1 MNVTDT
7 SRTGNT
13 KVFLSYAQADKDTAR
28 YIADALKRSGVAT
41 LFDEWEL
48 QLGDSIVQHIERA
61 VESSD
66 FVLVLLS
73 PAAVNSHWIEHEWS
87 AAFSKE
93 LNDRAIRI
101 LPVLIADC
109 DIPPLLASRAYLDLR
124 TNREVGVQRLVD
136 QLSAASA
143 IEFSHIT
150 PQDFEKLVADLLVEL
165 GFSVQTTSGSGGK
178 DRGFDFFATYGAQ
191 DPFGVVGTQSWL
203 VEARLY
209 RNSRVSV
216 SVLRELVGVLSI
228 EQASMGLIVTN
239 GTLTSEARHFLQA
252 VDRGK
257 RLRLIDGT
265 ELTSLIARFPR
276 LVERYFT
283 RSGSR
288 G

>member
-13 KVFLSYAQADKDTAR
+13 KVFLSYAQADKETAR
-28 YIADALKRSGVAT
+28 YIADALKRSGVST

-48 QLGDSIVQHIERA
+48 QLGDSIIQHIERA

-73 PAAVNSHWIEHEWS
+73 PAAVKSHWIQQEWS

-109 DIPPLLASRAYLDLR
+109 DIPQLFATRVYLDLR
-124 TNREVGVQRLVD
+124 TNREAGVQRLVD
-136 QLSAASA
+136 QISAAPA
-143 IEFSHIT
+143 IHFSHLT
-150 PQDFEKLVADLLVEL
+150 PQDFEKLVADLLTEL
-165 GFSVQTTSGSGGK
+165 GFSVQGTSSVGK
-178 DRGFDFFATYGAQ
+178 DRGFDFFATYEAR
-191 DPFGVVGTQSWL
+191 DPFGVLAAQTWI
-203 VEARLY
+203 VEAKLY

-216 SVLRELVGVLSI
+216 SVLRELLGVLSV
-228 EQASMGLIVTN
+228 EKATMGLIITN
-239 GTLTSEARHFLQA
+239 GNLTSEARHFLQS
-252 VDRGK
+252 VDRAN

-265 ELTSLIARFPR
+265 ELTSLIVQHPR
-276 LVERYFT
+276 LVERHFP
-283 RSGSR
+283 RSGTR

>member
-1 MNVTDT
+1 VNETK
-7 SRTGNT
+7 RAGNT

-28 YIADALKRSGVAT
+28 YIADALKRSGVST

-48 QLGDSIVQHIERA
+48 QLGDSIVQHIERG

-66 FVLVLLS
+66 FVLLLLS
-73 PAAVNSHWIEHEWS
+73 PAAVQSHWIQKEWS
-87 AAFSKE
+87 AAFSRE

-109 DIPPLLASRAYLDLR
+109 DVPPILATRVVLDLR
-124 TNREVGVQRLVD
+124 TNREAGVQRLVD
-136 QLSAASA
+136 QLSAAPA
-143 IEFSHIT
+143 IQYSQLT

-165 GFSVQTTSGSGGK
+165 GFSVEVMLRTR
-178 DRGFDFFATYGAQ
+178 DRGFDLVATYETR
-191 DPFGVVGTQSWL
+191 DPFGVTGKQKWL
-203 VEARLY
+203 VEAKLY

-216 SVLRELVGVLSI
+216 SVLRELLGVLSI

-239 GTLTSEARHFLQA
+239 GNLTSEARHFLQA
-252 VDRGK
+252 VDRGN

-265 ELTSLIARFPR
+265 ELTSLIARYPG
-276 LVERYFT
+276 LVERHFP
-283 RSGSR
+283 RSGNR

>member
-13 KVFLSYAQADKDTAR
+13 KVFLSYAQADKETAR
-28 YIADALKRSGVAT
+28 YIADALKRSGVST

-48 QLGDSIVQHIERA
+48 QLGDSIIQHIERGVA
-61 VESSD
+61 SSD

-73 PAAVNSHWIEHEWS
+73 PAAVKSHWIQQEWS

-109 DIPPLLASRAYLDLR
+109 DIPQLFATRVYLDLR
-124 TNREVGVQRLVD
+124 TNREAGVQRLVD
-136 QLSAASA
+136 QISAAPA
-143 IEFSHIT
+143 IQFSHLT
-150 PQDFEKLVADLLVEL
+150 PQDFEKLVADLLTEL
-165 GFSVQTTSGSGGK
+165 GFSVQGTSSAGK
-178 DRGFDFFATYGAQ
+178 DPGFDFFATYEAR
-191 DPFGVVGTQSWL
+191 DPFGVLATQTWI

-216 SVLRELVGVLSI
+216 SVLRELLGVLSV
-228 EQASMGLIVTN
+228 EKATMGLIITN
-239 GTLTSEARHFLQA
+239 GNLTSEARHFLQA
-252 VDRGK
+252 VDRAN

-265 ELTSLIARFPR
+265 ELTSLIVQHPR
-276 LVERYFT
+276 LVERHFP
-283 RSGSR
+283 RSGTR